1 MTKRISASIGILV
14 LLLGLSFAAIP
25 GKAEAKR
32 WDDYATVRI
41 DGAKII
47 PAQVVVTAGTTV
59 RWVNFDEQTHDITSG
74 AAGKP
79 DGRFHSGKLEQ
90 DGFYEVT
97 LNRKGTYPFY
107 SSTNPAV
114 RGVVVVK

>member
-1 MTKRISASIGILV
+1 MTKRISASIGVLA
-14 LLLGLSFAAIP
+14 LLLGLSFAAAP
-25 GKAEAKR
+25 DKAEAKR

-41 DGAKII
+41 DGGKLI
-47 PAQVVVTAGTTV
+47 PVSVTVTAGTTV
-59 RWVNFDEQTHDITSG
+59 RWVNFDEQAHEITSG

-97 LNRKGTYPFY
+97 LNKRGSYPFY
-107 SSTNPAV
+107 SSTNPAL